1 MSPVKDVDKRIE
13 LDQKADAIER
23 LCRERGAAA
32 IITGGNVT
40 PRYIQF
46 ILKPGQNTP
55 AARLES
61 LRSEIGDML
70 KAPAR
75 LHYDQALKAYWL
87 EIPRSDPQPISLVN
101 MIKRLPAGKVPACT
115 ALFGLADDG
124 APLLARITSPDVK
137 HIVISGP
144 KDAGKTALTVT
155 IALSLAAQ
163 NARRAL
169 QLVTIGAGLSA
180 LAGVPHLNRDLTGA
194 GLPGLVNL
202 IERRNGNPEP
212 RVIVAIDDLAALG
225 DDDRAA
231 LNTIFEHGQDK
242 GVHVIGAT
250 RQTVPSGNDRAL
262 LIAANPDPIA
272 VGDFVAYTQGTA
284 IKFMAAYAT
293 PSEIGDML
301 STIGGQR

>member
-1 MSPVKDVDKRIE
+1 MTRLSSIDKRIE
-13 LDQKADAIER
+13 LDRQADAIER
-23 LCRERGAAA
+23 LCREHGAAA
-32 IITGGNVT
+32 TITGGSVT

-46 ILKPGQNTP
+46 ILKPSATTP
-55 AARLES
+55 SDRLGD
-61 LRSEIGDML
+61 LRTKIGDLL
-70 KAPAR
+70 KAPVKMT
-75 LHYDQALKAYWL
+75 YDKTLKAFWL
-87 EIPRSDPQPISLVN
+87 ETRRNDPEPISLAK
-101 MIKRLPAGKVPACT
+101 MIERLPAGKVPPCT

-144 KDAGKTALTVT
+144 KDTGKTALTVT

-169 QLVTIGAGLSA
+169 QLVPIGAGLAA
-180 LAGVPHLNRDLTGA
+180 LAGLPHLNHDLAGA

-212 RVIVAIDDLAALG
+212 RVIVAIDDLAALS
-225 DDDRAA
+225 DPDRAA
-231 LNTIFEHGQDK
+231 LNTIFEHGQEK

-250 RQTVPSGNDRAL
+250 RQTIPSGNDRAL
-262 LIAANPDPIA
+262 LIAANPEPIA
-272 VGDFVAYTQGTA
+272 VGDFVAYPNGTA